1 MKFRVALLV
10 LSLALFTPSAN
21 AAIKVTPAKA
31 PVTAISP
38 AGSGDQISDF
48 TVNPSV
54 IAIVG
59 TIESGLANLV
69 TTPTLGGS
77 DGFITAL
84 DKSKVR
90 LWDLR
95 LGSASDDIA
104 RAVTKDRSG
113 YFWIA
118 GSTSKPMET
127 ATSVVD
133 SATLNLDSIVVEPV
147 STPTNSLNR
156 LVIWKV
162 GITGQL
168 AETYYFDV
176 DGVVAPSVINFDG
189 VYLKVTGNITKDLT
203 TQQFSILLDQ
213 SGSFSRFT
221 PGKIPAQKPPAIA
234 TIKAGVNN
242 LKSFI
247 SKTTIIGI
255 PSWRAKS
262 PTPVIV
268 KYTKAGKALAANSFT
283 GKVKKIL
290 WQSGVGAVVLVET
303 NLDNEVH
310 ILTNMS

>member
-10 LSLALFTPSAN
+10 ISLACFTPEAN
-21 AAIKVTPAKA
+21 AAIKVTPSKA
-31 PVTAISP
+31 PITVISP
-38 AGSGDQISDF
+38 EESGNQISDF
-48 TVNPSV
+48 TVNPTV
-54 IAIVG
+54 IAVVG

-69 TTPTLGGS
+69 TAPALGGS

-84 DKSKVR
+84 DSSKVR

-95 LGSASDDIA
+95 LGSTSDDIA
-104 RAVTKDRSG
+104 TALTKDKSG

-118 GSTSKPMET
+118 GATSKPMET
-127 ATSVVD
+127 LTSTVD
-133 SATLNLDSIVVEPV
+133 TTTLNLDSVVIDPV
-147 STPTNSLNR
+147 STPINSLNR

-168 AETYYFDV
+168 ADTYYFDV
-176 DGVVAPSVINFDG
+176 DGVIAPSVINFDG
-189 VYLKVTGNITKDLT
+189 TKLNITGKITKDLV
-203 TQQFSILLDQ
+203 TQQFSISLDQ
-213 SGSFSRFT
+213 LGTFSGFT
-221 PGKIPAQKPPAIA
+221 PGKIPAPKPPAIA

-255 PSWRAKS
+255 SSWRAKS

-268 KYTKAGKALAANSFT
+268 KYTKTGKALAANSFT

-290 WQSGVGAVVLVET
+290 WQSGIGAVVLVET
-303 NLDNEVH
+303 NLDNEIHV
-310 ILTNMS
+310 LTNMA

>member
-1 MKFRVALLV
+1 VKFRVALLV
-10 LSLALFTPSAN
+10 LSLTCFTPSAN
-21 AAIKVTPAKA
+21 AAIKVTPSKA
-31 PVTAISP
+31 PLTAISP

-48 TVNPSV
+48 TVNSTV

-59 TIESGLANLV
+59 TIESGLVNLV

-84 DKSKVR
+84 DKSKAR

-95 LGSASDDIA
+95 LGGTSDDIA
-104 RAVTKDRSG
+104 TAVTKDKSG

-118 GSTSKPMET
+118 GATSKPMET
-127 ATSVVD
+127 LTSTIDATAINLDSVVVD
-133 SATLNLDSIVVEPV
+133 SVT
-147 STPTNSLNR
+147 TPTNSLNR

-162 GITGQL
+162 GIAGQL
-168 AETYYFDV
+168 AETYYYDV
-176 DGVVAPSVINFDG
+176 DGVVAPSAINFDG
-189 VYLKVTGNITKDLT
+189 TNMKIIGNITKDLA
-203 TQQFSILLDQ
+203 TQQFSISLDQ
-213 SGSFSRFT
+213 LGSFSGFT
-221 PGKIPAQKPPAIA
+221 PGKIRVAKPPAIA
-234 TIKAGVNN
+234 TIKAGANN

-283 GKVKKIL
+283 GKVKKVL
-290 WQSGVGAVVLVET
+290 WQSGIGAVVLVET
-303 NLDNEVH
+303 NFDNEIHV
-310 ILTNMS
+310 LTSMA

>member
-1 MKFRVALLV
+1 M
-10 LSLALFTPSAN
+10 
-21 AAIKVTPAKA
+21 
-31 PVTAISP
+31 
-38 AGSGDQISDF
+38 
-48 TVNPSV
+48 
-54 IAIVG
+54 
-59 TIESGLANLV
+59 
-69 TTPTLGGS
+69 
-77 DGFITAL
+77 
-84 DKSKVR
+84 
-90 LWDLR
+90 
-95 LGSASDDIA
+95 
-104 RAVTKDRSG
+104 
-113 YFWIA
+113 
-118 GSTSKPMET
+118 
-127 ATSVVD
+127 
-133 SATLNLDSIVVEPV
+133 
-147 STPTNSLNR
+147 
-156 LVIWKV
+156 
-162 GITGQL
+162 
-168 AETYYFDV
+168 
-176 DGVVAPSVINFDG
+176 APSVINFDG

>member
-1 MKFRVALLV
+1 MKFRVALFV
-10 LSLALFTPSAN
+10 ISLACFTPAAN
-21 AAIKVTPAKA
+21 AAIRVTPAKA
-31 PVTAISP
+31 PITAISP

-48 TVNPSV
+48 TVNPTV

-59 TIESGLANLV
+59 TIESGLTNLV
-69 TTPTLGGS
+69 TAPTLGGS

-95 LGSASDDIA
+95 LGSSSDDIA
-104 RAVTKDRSG
+104 TAITKDKSG
-113 YFWIA
+113 YFWIVGA
-118 GSTSKPMET
+118 TSKPIET
-127 ATSVVD
+127 TTSIID
-133 SATLNLDSIVVEPV
+133 TATLNLDSVVVDPV
-147 STPTNSLNR
+147 TTPINSLNR

-162 GITGQL
+162 GVTGQL

-176 DGVVAPSVINFDG
+176 DGMVAPSVINFDG
-189 VYLKVTGNITKDLT
+189 TNFKVTGNITKDLV
-203 TQQFSILLDQ
+203 TQQFSISLDQ
-213 SGSFSRFT
+213 SGSFSELT
-221 PGKIPAQKPPAIA
+221 LGKIAAVKPPAIA

-268 KYTKAGKALAANSFT
+268 KYTKAGKVLAANSFT
-283 GKVKKIL
+283 GKVKKVL
-290 WQSGVGAVVLVET
+290 WQSGIGAVVLVET
-303 NLDNEVH
+303 NLDNEIHV
-310 ILTNMS
+310 LPNMA

>member
-1 MKFRVALLV
+1 MKFRVALFV
-10 LSLALFTPSAN
+10 ISLACFTPAAN
-21 AAIKVTPAKA
+21 AAIRVTPAKA
-31 PVTAISP
+31 PITAISP

-48 TVNPSV
+48 TVNPTV

-59 TIESGLANLV
+59 TIESGLTNLV
-69 TTPTLGGS
+69 TAPSLGGS

-95 LGSASDDIA
+95 LGSSSDDIA
-104 RAVTKDRSG
+104 TAITKDKSG
-113 YFWIA
+113 YFWIVGA
-118 GSTSKPMET
+118 TSKPIET
-127 ATSVVD
+127 TTSIID
-133 SATLNLDSIVVEPV
+133 TATLNLDSVVVDPV
-147 STPTNSLNR
+147 TTPINSLNR

-162 GITGQL
+162 GVTGQL

-176 DGVVAPSVINFDG
+176 DGMVAPSVINFDG
-189 VYLKVTGNITKDLT
+189 TNFKVTGNITKDLV
-203 TQQFSILLDQ
+203 TQQFSISLDQ
-213 SGSFSRFT
+213 SGSFSELT
-221 PGKIPAQKPPAIA
+221 LGKIAAVKPPAIA

-268 KYTKAGKALAANSFT
+268 KYTKAGKVLAANSFT
-283 GKVKKIL
+283 GKVKKVL
-290 WQSGVGAVVLVET
+290 WQSGIGAVVLVET
-303 NLDNEVH
+303 NLDNEIHV
-310 ILTNMS
+310 LPNMA

>member
-1 MKFRVALLV
+1 MKFCVALLV

-84 DKSKVR
+84 DKFKVR

-127 ATSVVD
+127 STSVID
-133 SATLNLDSIVVEPV
+133 SATLNLDSVVVEPV

-283 GKVKKIL
+283 GKVRKIL